1 MNLYTHIGSCISLG
15 NEKKIS
21 LYATVLYLKYFGFYY
36 HNWAIFFLVNELFIG
51 ILPKYLSKQ
60 HFK

>member
-21 LYATVLYLKYFGFYY
+21 LFATVFLYLKYFESYY
-36 HNWAIFFLVNELFIG
+36 HNWAIILVNELFIG
-51 ILPKYLSKQ
+51 TT
-60 HFK
+60 

>member
-21 LYATVLYLKYFGFYY
+21 LFATVLYLKYFEFYY
-36 HNWAIFFLVNELFIG
+36 HNWAIILVNELFIG
-51 ILPKYLSKQ
+51 TT
-60 HFK
+60 